1 MADEFEGVKLV
12 VPGQPQKEE
21 PQTATEGKE
30 NVPVGVID
38 MGGEAPT
45 RQMFEEA
52 PETPEAPATPEP
64 TPTPEEPEKKE
75 TVYSA
80 LVKEL
85 VDNGIIELP
94 EGKQIESSEDLVE
107 LFDSTVNNRIN
118 NSINEFKGSFTG
130 AKKMFLEIEDY
141 FDDETVAM
149 RVAKDL
155 DYYNKVNDDVIR
167 QNANVQKDLLSRY
180 LRMKGMNQN
189 EITEALSEAEALAKL
204 EDKALQAF
212 PQLKQAAAQF
222 IEGKKQEAAVR
233 QQEMEKQNE
242 EFFNNMLNAVD
253 EADELVPGISLTKR
267 HKDAIK
273 KNMVDV
279 VFEDPDTGQQLTELG
294 YKQYNNPEG
303 FERLIQFYNVL
314 GLFNSTDKGEFKP
327 DLSKLVKLTEKQVKK
342 GLDQLIREQ
351 QQSSNFGGEKSG
363 DGKKLDMSFW
373 EDAFGNE

>member
-21 PQTATEGKE
+21 PQAPTEGKE

-52 PETPEAPATPEP
+52 SETPETTEPTSTPEAP
-64 TPTPEEPEKKE
+64 EKKD
-75 TVYSA
+75 TVYSV

-94 EGKQIESSEDLVE
+94 EGKTIESSEDLVE
-107 LFDSTVNNRIN
+107 LFDTTVNNRIN
-118 NSINEFKGSFTG
+118 NSINDFKGSFTG

-155 DYYNKVNDDVIR
+155 DYYNKVNDNVIR
-167 QNANVQKDLLSRY
+167 ENANVQKDLLSRY

-222 IEGKKQEAAVR
+222 IEGKKQESAVR
-233 QQEMEKQNE
+233 QQEVEKQNE
-242 EFFNNMLNAVD
+242 EFFSNMLNAVD
-253 EADELVPGISLTKR
+253 EANELVPGVSLTKR
-267 HKDAIK
+267 HTDAIK

-314 GLFNSTDKGEFKP
+314 GLFNSSDKGAFKP

-351 QQSSNFGGEKSG
+351 QQSSNFGDDKSG

>member
-12 VPGQPQKEE
+12 APEQPQKDE
-21 PQTATEGKE
+21 PQVETEGKE
-30 NVPVGVID
+30 KVPVGVID

-45 RQMFEEA
+45 RAMFEQGEETSETSEA
-52 PETPEAPATPEP
+52 ASATPEA
-64 TPTPEEPEKKE
+64 KE
-75 TVYSA
+75 TVYSG

-85 VDNGIIELP
+85 IDNGIIELP
-94 EGKQIESSEDLVE
+94 EGKSIESSEDLVE
-107 LFDSTVNNRIN
+107 LFDNTVNNRIN
-118 NSINEFKGSFTG
+118 NSIDQFKGSFSG

-155 DYYNKVNDDVIR
+155 DYYGKVTDDVIR

-212 PQLKQAAAQF
+212 PQLKQAASQF
-222 IEGKKQEAAVR
+222 IEGKKQESAVR
-233 QQEMEKQNE
+233 EQETEKQNK
-242 EFFNNMLNAVD
+242 EFFSNMLNAVD
-253 EADELVPGISLTKR
+253 EADELVPGVSLTKR
-267 HKDAIK
+267 HKETMK

-294 YKQYNNPEG
+294 YKQYSNPEG

-314 GLFNSTDKGEFKP
+314 GLFQSTEKGDFKP

-351 QQSSNFGGEKSG
+351 QQSSNLGEKSSEA
-363 DGKKLDMSFW
+363 KKLDMSFW
-373 EDAFGNE
+373 EDAFGNNE

>member
-1 MADEFEGVKLV
+1 MADEFEGVRLV
-12 VPGQPQKEE
+12 TPGQPQKEE
-21 PQTATEGKE
+21 QSVETEGKDK
-30 NVPVGVID
+30 VPVGVID
-38 MGGEAPT
+38 LGGEDAPT
-45 RQMFEEA
+45 KKEMFSEASEVQEA
-52 PETPEAPATPEP
+52 PETSQSSES
-64 TPTPEEPEKKE
+64 KD

-94 EGKQIESSEDLVE
+94 EDFQVKSSEDLVE
-107 LFDSTVNNRIN
+107 LFDSTVNNRIH
-118 NSINEFKGSFTG
+118 NSINEFKGSFSG

-155 DYYNKVNDDVIR
+155 DYYSRVTDDVIR

-233 QQEMEKQNE
+233 QQQMEKQNE

-253 EADELVPGISLTKR
+253 EAEELVPGVSLTKR
-267 HKDAIK
+267 HKEAIK

-294 YKQYNNPEG
+294 YKQYSNPEG

-314 GLFNSTDKGEFKP
+314 GLFNVSDKGEFKP
-327 DLSKLVKLTEKQVKK
+327 DMSKLVKLTEKQVKK

-351 QQSSNFGGEKSG
+351 QQSSNFGDSSGE
-363 DGKKLDMSFW
+363 GKKLDMSFW
-373 EDAFGNE
+373 EDAFGND

>member
-1 MADEFEGVKLV
+1 MADEFEGVQLV
-12 VPGQPQKEE
+12 TPGQPQKDE
-21 PQTATEGKE
+21 PQVETEGKE
-30 NVPVGVID
+30 KVPVGVID
-38 MGGEAPT
+38 MGGEEPT
-45 RQMFEEA
+45 RAMFEKSEE
-52 PETPEAPATPEP
+52 PSKTSETPEAASETPEV
-64 TPTPEEPEKKE
+64 KDN
-75 TVYSA
+75 VYSG

-94 EGKQIESSEDLVE
+94 EGKAIESSEDLVE
-107 LFDSTVNNRIN
+107 LFDNTVNSKIN
-118 NSINEFKGSFTG
+118 NSIDEFKGSFSG

-155 DYYNKVNDDVIR
+155 DYYGKVTDDVIR
-167 QNANVQKDLLSRY
+167 ENANVQKDLLSRY

-212 PQLKQAAAQF
+212 PQLKQAASQF
-222 IEGKKQEAAVR
+222 IEGKKQESAVR
-233 QQEMEKQNE
+233 QKEVEKQNK

-253 EADELVPGISLTKR
+253 EADELVPGVSLTKR
-267 HKDAIK
+267 HKETMK

-314 GLFNSTDKGEFKP
+314 GLFQSNDKGEFKP

-351 QQSSNFGGEKSG
+351 QQSSNLGEKSG
-363 DGKKLDMSFW
+363 DANKLDMSFW
-373 EDAFGNE
+373 EDAFGNNE

>member
-1 MADEFEGVKLV
+1 MADEFEGVQLV
-12 VPGQPQKEE
+12 TPGQPQKDE
-21 PQTATEGKE
+21 PQVETEGKE
-30 NVPVGVID
+30 KVPVGVID
-38 MGGEAPT
+38 MGGEEPT
-45 RQMFEEA
+45 RAMFEKSEE
-52 PETPEAPATPEP
+52 PSKTSETPEAASETPEV
-64 TPTPEEPEKKE
+64 KDN
-75 TVYSA
+75 VYSG

-94 EGKQIESSEDLVE
+94 EGKAIESSEDLVE
-107 LFDSTVNNRIN
+107 LFDNTVNSKIN
-118 NSINEFKGSFTG
+118 NSIDEFKGSFSG

-155 DYYNKVNDDVIR
+155 DYYGKVTDDVIR
-167 QNANVQKDLLSRY
+167 ENANVQKDLLSRY

-212 PQLKQAAAQF
+212 PQLKQAASQF

-233 QQEMEKQNE
+233 KQEVEKQNE

-253 EADELVPGISLTKR
+253 EADELVPGVSLTKR
-267 HKDAIK
+267 HKETMK

-294 YKQYNNPEG
+294 YKQYSNPEG

-314 GLFNSTDKGEFKP
+314 GLFQSNDKGEFKP

-351 QQSSNFGGEKSG
+351 QQSSNLGEKSG
-363 DGKKLDMSFW
+363 DAKKLDMSFW
-373 EDAFGNE
+373 EDAFGNNE

>member
-1 MADEFEGVKLV
+1 MADEFEGVQLV
-12 VPGQPQKEE
+12 TPGQPQKDE
-21 PQTATEGKE
+21 PQVETEGKE
-30 NVPVGVID
+30 KVPVGVID
-38 MGGEAPT
+38 MGGEEPT
-45 RQMFEEA
+45 RAMFEKSEE
-52 PETPEAPATPEP
+52 PSKTSETPEAASETPEV
-64 TPTPEEPEKKE
+64 KDN
-75 TVYSA
+75 VYSG

-94 EGKQIESSEDLVE
+94 EGKAIESSEDLVE
-107 LFDSTVNNRIN
+107 LFDSTVNSKIN
-118 NSINEFKGSFTG
+118 NSIDEFKGSFSG

-155 DYYNKVNDDVIR
+155 DYYGKVTDDVIR
-167 QNANVQKDLLSRY
+167 ENANVQKDLLSRY

-212 PQLKQAAAQF
+212 PQLKQAASQF

-233 QQEMEKQNE
+233 KQEVEKQNE

-253 EADELVPGISLTKR
+253 EADELVPGVSLTKR
-267 HKDAIK
+267 HKETMK

-294 YKQYNNPEG
+294 YKQYSNPEG

-314 GLFNSTDKGEFKP
+314 GLFQSNDKGEFKP

-351 QQSSNFGGEKSG
+351 QQSSNLGEKSG
-363 DGKKLDMSFW
+363 DANKLDMSFW
-373 EDAFGNE
+373 EDAFGNNE

>member
-1 MADEFEGVKLV
+1 MADEFEGVQLV
-12 VPGQPQKEE
+12 TPGQPQKDE
-21 PQTATEGKE
+21 PQVETEGKE
-30 NVPVGVID
+30 KVPVGVID
-38 MGGEAPT
+38 MGGEEPT
-45 RQMFEEA
+45 RAMFEKSEE
-52 PETPEAPATPEP
+52 PSKTSETPEAASETPEV
-64 TPTPEEPEKKE
+64 KDN
-75 TVYSA
+75 VYSG

-94 EGKQIESSEDLVE
+94 EGKAIESSEDLVE
-107 LFDSTVNNRIN
+107 LFDNTVNSKIN
-118 NSINEFKGSFTG
+118 NSIDEFKGSFSG

-155 DYYNKVNDDVIR
+155 DYYGKVTDDVIR
-167 QNANVQKDLLSRY
+167 ENANVQKDLLSRY

-212 PQLKQAAAQF
+212 PQLKQAASQF

-233 QQEMEKQNE
+233 KQEVEKQNE

-253 EADELVPGISLTKR
+253 EADELVPGVSLTKR
-267 HKDAIK
+267 HKETMK

-294 YKQYNNPEG
+294 YKQYSNPEG

-314 GLFNSTDKGEFKP
+314 GLFQSNDKGEFKP

-351 QQSSNFGGEKSG
+351 QQSSNLGEKSG
-363 DGKKLDMSFW
+363 DANKLDMSFW
-373 EDAFGNE
+373 EDAFGNNE